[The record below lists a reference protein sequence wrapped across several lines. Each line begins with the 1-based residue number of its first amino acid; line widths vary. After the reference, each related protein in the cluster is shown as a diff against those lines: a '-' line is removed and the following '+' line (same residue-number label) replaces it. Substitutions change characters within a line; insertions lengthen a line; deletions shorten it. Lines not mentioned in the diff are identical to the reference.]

1 MEKLLCYMCVW
12 FILQISM
19 ERSTLA
25 TAGISNCGGYQQYF
39 RFSSYTPKKYY
50 FSTALPEGYAPL
62 LQCEHQNPNY
72 MWFHE
77 YGSPNIDI

>member
-1 MEKLLCYMCVW
+1 MCAG

-19 ERSTLA
+19 ERSTLS
-25 TAGISNCGGYQQYF
+25 TAGISNSGGYQQYF
-39 RFSSYTPKKYY
+39 RFSSYTSKKYY
-50 FSTALPEGYAPL
+50 FSTALPEGYALL